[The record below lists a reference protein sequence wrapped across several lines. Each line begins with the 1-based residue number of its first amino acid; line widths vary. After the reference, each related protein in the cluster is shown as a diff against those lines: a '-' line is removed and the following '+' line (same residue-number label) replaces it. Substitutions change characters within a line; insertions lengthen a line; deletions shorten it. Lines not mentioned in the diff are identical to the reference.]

1 MRAVVVLNGEPPTV
15 SRLQELAAQGPVYVA
30 DGGATICLQA
40 GIRPEWVAGDL
51 DSSDMEAFPE
61 DWEVHHHPE
70 QTRTDFQKVMG
81 DLPEEITE
89 VLILGGL
96 GGRMDHQL
104 TNLLLASGEPE
115 TLGLTFEHGRVRLIR
130 ITPSRPFQ
138 RDLPV
143 GTTLS
148 LLPVS
153 PASGVQSTGLRW
165 NLNGVEMKAG
175 VQLGQSNEVTGPLQ
189 ITVDAGSLFAWF
201 EQD

>member
-15 SRLQELAAQGPVYVA
+15 SRLQELAAKGPVYVA